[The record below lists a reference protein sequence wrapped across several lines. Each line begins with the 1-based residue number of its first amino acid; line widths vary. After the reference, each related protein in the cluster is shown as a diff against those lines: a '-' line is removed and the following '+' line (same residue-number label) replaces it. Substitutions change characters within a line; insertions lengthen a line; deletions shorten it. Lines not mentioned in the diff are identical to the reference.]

1 MIYEVLLVAY
11 LIVALLLI
19 GFVLIQQGKGA
30 DMGAS
35 FGSGG
40 SNTVFGSS
48 GSGNFMTR
56 TTGILAGLFFFIS
69 LTLGALTA
77 NRESAEDEWNN
88 LEVPAAVEEPVQL
101 PADQDVP
108 VIEDAAQSDVPAG
121 EADAS
126 DVPVADDTDVPVVDG
141 SEGSN

>member
-56 TTGILAGLFFFIS
+56 TTAILATLFFAVS
-69 LTLGALTA
+69 LFLGNLTA
-77 NRESAEDEWNN
+77 NRDSAEDEFEV
-88 LEVPAAVEEPVQL
+88 LQAPVTVEIPVPASEDVPVVEAASDDVPAAE
-101 PADQDVP
+101 
-108 VIEDAAQSDVPAG
+108 
-121 EADAS
+121 
-126 DVPVADDTDVPVVDG
+126 DTDVPDG
-141 SEGSN
+141 N

>member
-56 TTGILAGLFFFIS
+56 TTAILAGLFFLIS
-69 LTLGALTA
+69 LSLGAMTA

-88 LEVPAAVEEPVQL
+88 LEVPAAVEEPVEL

-108 VIEDAAQSDVPAG
+108 VIEDAAQSDVPVV
-121 EADAS
+121 ER
-126 DVPVADDTDVPVVDG
+126 DVTDVPKSDDA
-141 SEGSN
+141 EGSN

>member
-1 MIYEVLLVAY
+1 MLYEVLLVSY

-35 FGSGG
+35 FGAGG

-56 TTGILAGLFFFIS
+56 TTAILATLFFFIS
-69 LTLGALTA
+69 LVIGSISA
-77 NRESAEDEWNN
+77 NRDK
-88 LEVPAAVEEPVQL
+88 EVDGFQNI
-101 PADQDVP
+101 DVP
-108 VIEDAAQSDVPAG
+108 VEEVIPAVTP
-121 EADAS
+121 ENAS
-126 DVPVADDTDVPVVDG
+126 DIPGTEVAPIELDEPKAEESDIP
-141 SEGSN
+141 N